1 MRRVLFFF
9 ALCVCV
15 GVFGICAAPTAAQSA
30 SAGSISGQVTDPQGA
45 TVPGVDV
52 TLVEVATKS
61 PRSTVTNDSGRYIF
75 AVVPPGMYEITV
87 SKSGFKVHKL
97 TGERVSVGLVLTVDV
112 TLELG
117 SVSETVTITSATGSE
132 LQTTNSTIGTTISG
146 KELELLPNLGRDA
159 T

>member
-30 SAGSISGQVTDPQGA
+30 SAGTVSGQVSDPQGA
-45 TVPGVDV
+45 TVPGANV
-52 TLVEVATKS
+52 TLVDVATNS
-61 PRSTVTNDSGRYIF
+61 PRTTVTNESGRYIF
-75 AVVPPGMYEITV
+75 AVLPPGDYELTV
-87 SKSGFKVHKL
+87 SKTGFKVHKL

-117 SVSETVTITSATGSE
+117 SVSETVTVTSAIGSE
-132 LQTTNSTIGTTISG
+132 
-146 KELELLPNLGRDA
+146 
-159 T
+159 